1 MPQPASF
8 AIVSTACRFPDAH
21 SPAALWDNVIEG
33 RRSFRALPRERL
45 DLARYAAAAIGEAD
59 SIAPIRAGLLAGWQP
74 DASRLR
80 IPHKTF
86 AATDLTHWLALD
98 IASDAFAAIGGAD
111 RLDRSRTAVV
121 VANTLT
127 GEFSRAALLRLR
139 LPFLDDVLSE
149 AAERDGIGGD
159 ALTRLRANFA
169 ATLRQYFPE
178 PNEDSLA
185 GGLANTIAG
194 RIANHFDLR
203 GGAYA
208 VDGACAS
215 SLVAVA
221 DAGNLIA
228 TGQAD
233 AVLVAAVDLSLDP
246 FEMVGFS
253 RNGALASGEMR
264 VFDARASGFWPGEG
278 GGCVLIMRADEAA
291 KRDLPALAHLRGWGI
306 SSDGAGGLTRPS
318 SEGQS
323 AAYRRAYDM
332 AGIDPAD
339 IAFVEAHGTG
349 TAIGDPTEVRALAAL
364 RGGAKRSLP
373 IGSIKANIGHTKA
386 AAGLA
391 GLIKTV
397 EALKA
402 GIVPPHVG
410 CETPHAV
417 FADVDGRVHPALAGE
432 AIGDGNA
439 MAGVSSFGFGGINAH
454 VVLERM
460 ASGARHA
467 APTRP
472 PLQDAELFVFA
483 GDNAKAVI
491 DAMTQLEGRAP
502 SLSMAELTDA
512 AAYAC
517 AHVQSG
523 TVRAAIVAGNG
534 PELAARLARAKAA
547 LSNGETI
554 GDAEGGIFIGTAAHA
569 PRIALLFPGQAAPSR
584 PDGGAW
590 ARRFADL
597 NALVATLPPHNG
609 DTVATGIAQP
619 SIVAASLAA
628 LDVLR
633 KLGIEADIATG
644 HSLGEIAA
652 LAFAGAL
659 EPDEALALARQR
671 GALMARHAT
680 AGGAMLRV
688 ALPPG
693 AARQLASDHG
703 VAVACHNADDE
714 TVLSGSRHAIDA
726 VASYARAHNIET
738 TPLAVSHAFH
748 SPDMAPAED
757 AWRAALTTQIFA
769 PMRRDAVSTVTGA
782 PLDASHDLHDM
793 LLRQLTAPVLFADAL
808 DHIADH
814 ADIVIEA
821 GPGHGLTRLARRRG
835 LAAFSVD
842 AFGPSM
848 TPLLSALAALFVA
861 GAAPRIAA
869 LFTDRATRAFD
880 PADIPTFLASP
891 CAPRARTTLVGA
903 PAIAPVAAAVPEAI
917 SPPSGTTEPL
927 ALVRRAIAEETQF
940 ADDGFADDDRFLD
953 RLHLNSLSVA
963 RIVARAAKLMAI
975 EPPRALTDFANASA
989 RELAD
994 ALAEMRALGP
1004 AARQRD
1010 RVIGVRPWLRRY
1022 AMRWQEE
1029 AAPAP
1034 RDDIA
1039 WGDNLIWLPDGADES
1054 CLPALLAACQTLW
1067 RDHAVRHLAICHD
1080 GLPLSA
1086 FARSLALE
1094 QRFDSVQVVQR
1105 ASGQNRADVLPHL
1118 GSRDSFHECVLTM
1131 DGKRLTPNFLPLT
1144 GNAQAQH
1151 PIGAHDVV
1159 VVTGGASGI
1168 GAECAL
1174 RLAETTHAA
1183 IALIGRRPA
1192 DDEAVRAILGRAAQG
1207 KLRCIYRAADVTD
1220 AAALR
1225 AAFADIEREFG
1236 AITVLLHAA
1245 GRNEPRAFDR
1255 LDADELA
1262 QTLAPKVQGLR
1273 NALAAAPKLRRV
1285 IAFGSI
1291 IGRLGLEGEAHYAL
1305 ANAMA
1310 ADIVER
1316 WAGER
1321 ENARGLTI
1329 EWSAWSGLGMGERLG
1344 TIERLADRG
1353 VTALGVDDALD
1364 EFERLIRDDAQ
1375 GTLAVCGRF
1384 GHSRHAAVDAAALPA
1399 LRFAGQPL
1407 VYYPGCELVVET
1419 TLSPGRDLYLT
1430 DHRVMDRVVFPGV
1443 IGVEAMAQV
1452 ASALAGKAEPGIV
1465 SDIAFENAVTVP
1477 DHAPLAIRIAALLR
1491 EDGQVEAVIRAAD
1504 DDYATIRMRAVFA
1517 FDSLAAAAKTARAEQ
1532 ADIAGGSAL
1541 YDTLLFQQGRFRRI
1555 EAWQHIAARHIEAR
1569 LAPGDDAPWF
1579 SAYEAQRL
1587 VLGSPSVH
1595 DAMLH
1600 ALQAAVPHRR
1610 VLPIA
1615 IDRIARFAG
1624 GMPVRIEGRERGATD
1639 REFIFDIDAY
1649 DGDGRRVE
1657 QWSGV
1662 TFRAVAPLDIAPIL
1676 AVSPALAAPYLERAA
1691 RAAFRD
1697 HSIEVAIAGPD
1708 ANRAERR
1715 HLVLA
1720 ALGIAQAPSRADG
1733 KPLIDGAASG
1743 LSLAH
1748 GRDLTLAIKARGG
1761 IACDLVALSDFA
1773 DAQAEPALAQLAPDA
1788 IAALARQADEP
1799 LGMASARL
1807 WAVHEIAR
1815 KLSRPAEPL
1824 PKATHDPQTQ
1834 CVSFDNG
1841 ALRVSTWRIQCGAGD
1856 FIAAIGVARPSAAR
1870 PVRPPAAA
1878 GHSLTAGVLP

>member
-21 SPAALWDNVIEG
+21 SPAALWANVIEG
-33 RRSFRALPRERL
+33 RRSFRAVPRERL

-74 DASRLR
+74 DAARLR

-98 IASDAFAAIGGAD
+98 IASDAFAAIGGAE

-149 AAERDGIGGD
+149 AAERDGLDGD

-169 ATLRQYFPE
+169 ATLRRYFPE

-203 GGAYA
+203 GGAWS

-253 RNGALASGEMR
+253 RNGALASGDMR

-364 RGGAKRSLP
+364 RDGAKRSLP

-432 AIGDGNA
+432 DIGDGRA
-439 MAGVSSFGFGGINAH
+439 IAGVSSFGFGGINAH
-454 VVLERM
+454 VALERM
-460 ASGARHA
+460 AAGGARHA

-483 GDNAKAVI
+483 SDDAKAVI
-491 DAMTQLEGRAP
+491 DALTQLEARAP

-554 GDAEGGIFIGTAAHA
+554 GDAEGGVFIGTAARA

-590 ARRFADL
+590 TRRFADL
-597 NALVATLPPHNG
+597 NALVAMLPPHDG
-609 DTVATGIAQP
+609 DSVATNIAQP

-628 LDVLR
+628 LDVLC

-652 LAFAGAL
+652 LACAGAL
-659 EPDEALALARQR
+659 EPDEALELARQR
-671 GALMARHAT
+671 GALMARHAI

-703 VAVACHNADDE
+703 VTVACHNADDE
-714 TVLSGSRHAIDA
+714 TVLSGSRASIDKL
-726 VASYARAHNIET
+726 ASHARARNIET

-748 SPDMAPAED
+748 SADMAPAEN
-757 AWRAALTTQIFA
+757 AWLAALATQIFA
-769 PMRRDAVSTVTGA
+769 PLQRNIVSTVTGA
-782 PLDASHDLHDM
+782 PLDASHDLHDV

-808 DHIADH
+808 DHIAEN
-814 ADIVIEA
+814 AAIVIEA
-821 GPGHGLTRLARRRG
+821 GPGHGLTRLARARG
-835 LAAFSVD
+835 LAAWPVD

-861 GAAPRIAA
+861 GAAPRVAA
-869 LFTDRATRAFD
+869 LFADRTTRAFD
-880 PADIPTFLASP
+880 PADVPTFLASP
-891 CAPRARTTLVGA
+891 CAPRTQSAPVGA
-903 PAIAPVAAAVPEAI
+903 PAIAPVAAAVPDML
-917 SPPSGTTEPL
+917 PPADTMAPL

-975 EPPRALTDFANASA
+975 EPPRALTDFANANA

-1034 RDDIA
+1034 RSDIM

-1067 RDHAVRHLAICHD
+1067 HDDAVRHVAICHD

-1105 ASGQNRADVLPHL
+1105 AAGQNRADVLAHL
-1118 GSRDSFHECVLTM
+1118 GSRAGFHECVLTT
-1131 DGKRLTPNFLPLT
+1131 DGKCLTPNFLPLT
-1144 GNAQAQH
+1144 GDAQAQH
-1151 PIGAHDVV
+1151 PIDASDVV

-1192 DDEAVRAILGRAAQG
+1192 DDEAVRAILDRAAQG
-1207 KLRCIYRAADVTD
+1207 KLRCLYRAADVTD
-1220 AAALR
+1220 AATLR

-1236 AITVLLHAA
+1236 VITVLLHAA

-1262 QTLAPKVQGLR
+1262 QTLAPKVHGLR
-1273 NALAAAPKLRRV
+1273 NALAAAPNLRRV

-1305 ANAMA
+1305 ANAAA
-1310 ADIVER
+1310 ADIVAR
-1316 WAGER
+1316 WASER

-1384 GHSRHAAVDAAALPA
+1384 GHSRHAAIEAAALPA

-1430 DHRVMDRVVFPGV
+1430 DHRVMDRIVFPGV

-1452 ASALAGKAEPGIV
+1452 ACALAGKAEPGIV
-1465 SDIAFENAVTVP
+1465 SDIAFENAVMVP

-1491 EDGQVEAVIRAAD
+1491 EDGRVEAVIRAAD

-1517 FDSLAAAAKTARAEQ
+1517 FDSFAAAAKVARAPQ
-1532 ADIAGGSAL
+1532 ADVAGGDAL

-1555 EAWQHIAARHIEAR
+1555 EAWQNIAARHIEAR
-1569 LAPGDDAPWF
+1569 LAPGVDAPWF

-1615 IDRIARFAG
+1615 IERIARFAG
-1624 GMPVRIEGRERGATD
+1624 GMPVRIEGRERSATD

-1649 DGDGRRVE
+1649 DSDGRRVE

-1676 AVSPALAAPYLERAA
+1676 AASPALAAPYLERAA

-1715 HLVLA
+1715 HLALA

-1733 KPLIDGAASG
+1733 KALIDGVAAG

-1788 IAALARQADEP
+1788 IAALARQLGEP

-1807 WAVHEIAR
+1807 WAVQEIAR

-1824 PKATHDPQTQ
+1824 PKATHDPQTH

-1856 FIAAIGVARPSAAR
+1856 FIAAIGIARPSAAR
-1870 PVRPPAAA
+1870 AVRPPAAA
-1878 GHSLTAGVLP
+1878 DLSLIAGVMP